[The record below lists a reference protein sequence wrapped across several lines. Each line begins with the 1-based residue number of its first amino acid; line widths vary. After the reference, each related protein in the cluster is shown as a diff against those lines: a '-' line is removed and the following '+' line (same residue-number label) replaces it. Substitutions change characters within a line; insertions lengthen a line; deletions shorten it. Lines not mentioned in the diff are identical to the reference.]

1 MESMDMD
8 RTVGRMVMLK
18 LDNWQELEP
27 FGIEGEH
34 IYARI
39 VGVGDFGLWIENP
52 SFEAA
57 PVTASAPEACL
68 AYILVSWNYV
78 KSLVFF
84 PYIDEHEY
92 TEESRVKRLG
102 FNQGD

>member
-1 MESMDMD
+1 METMDMD
-8 RTVGRMVMLK
+8 RIVGKMVLLK

-34 IYARI
+34 VYARI

-57 PVTASAPEACL
+57 PVTATAPEACL
-68 AYILVSWNYV
+68 AYILIAWSFV

-84 PYIDEHEY
+84 PQIDEQDF
-92 TEESRVKRLG
+92 TEDTTVKRLG
-102 FNQGD
+102 FMQE

>member
-1 MESMDMD
+1 MDMD
-8 RTVGRMVMLK
+8 RIVGHMVMLK
-18 LDNWQELEP
+18 LDNWQELEA

-34 IYARI
+34 VYARV

-57 PVTASAPEACL
+57 PVTASAPESCL
-68 AYILVSWNYV
+68 AYILISWSFV
-78 KSLVFF
+78 KSVVFF
-84 PYIDEHEY
+84 PHIDESEF
-92 TEESRVKRLG
+92 TETIRVKRLG